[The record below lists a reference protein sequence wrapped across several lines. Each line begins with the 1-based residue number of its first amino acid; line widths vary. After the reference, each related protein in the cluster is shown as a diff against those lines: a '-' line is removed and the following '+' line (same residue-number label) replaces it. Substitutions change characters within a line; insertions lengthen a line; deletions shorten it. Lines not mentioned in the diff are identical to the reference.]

1 MLAHHALVV
10 RVLHEGY
17 VVAVDKERDLEGVTG
32 HPEHVRT
39 RVARAMKD
47 GRRGAWS
54 GGEAAGSML
63 LPPPATLL
71 SPSYEAVE
79 AASASVCAAP
89 CGCAACDPTALRHL
103 GHLNSRFGF
112 LWLTCHPK
120 SAPQHVIHCA
130 GCNSACKLAMGS
142 VPSSATAVIAASS
155 SATAVITSLSNVSSD
170 AVGLVVLSRS
180 PRQ

>member
-1 MLAHHALVV
+1 MLAHHTLVV

-32 HPEHVRT
+32 HPEQVRT

-63 LPPPATLL
+63 LPPPATLP

-112 LWLTCHPK
+112 LKLTCHPHL
-120 SAPQHVIHCA
+120 SPQHVIHCA
-130 GCNSACKLAMGS
+130 GDSACKLAMGS

-155 SATAVITSLSNVSSD
+155 SATAVIASLSNVSSD